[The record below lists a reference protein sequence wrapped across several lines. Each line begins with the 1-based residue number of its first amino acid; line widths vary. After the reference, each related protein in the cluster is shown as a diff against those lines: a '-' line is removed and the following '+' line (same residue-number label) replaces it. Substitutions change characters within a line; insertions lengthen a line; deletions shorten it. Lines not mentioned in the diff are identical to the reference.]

1 MTTATGTFVARNGHR
16 DRSSPVAEHAV
27 GLGAQARQ
35 ALLHERK
42 AASAGGPPVLL
53 GSAHPSGRAD
63 RQLSAFGFGAGFEAD
78 CGQGLKKGFGIDER
92 AH

>member
-1 MTTATGTFVARNGHR
+1 MRSGPRMRSRRETAP
-16 DRSSPVAEHAV
+16 D
-27 GLGAQARQ
+27 Q